1 MFLSG
6 QTSVALEIGRN
17 YQEGMHKNFIV
28 HNFDAVEG
36 KYGWQIKVCK
46 NKIERFHTNL

>member
-1 MFLSG
+1 MFLSV

-28 HNFDAVEG
+28 HNFDADNG
-36 KYGWQIKVCK
+36 IYGWQIKICK
-46 NKIERFHTNL
+46 NKIEQFFTPT